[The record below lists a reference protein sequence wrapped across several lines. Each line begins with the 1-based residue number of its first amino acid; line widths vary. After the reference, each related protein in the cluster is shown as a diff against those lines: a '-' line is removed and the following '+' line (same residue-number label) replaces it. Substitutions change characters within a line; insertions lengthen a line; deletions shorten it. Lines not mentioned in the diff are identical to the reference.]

1 MDMKTAQIPTELTE
15 DELLI
20 TSWEPAVDA
29 IASLFGSSCE
39 VVLHSFNNLHSSV
52 TKIANGHVTGR
63 QAGAPVTDFALQKL
77 NSNCGSKWSTYFTRT
92 KDGQMMKSAS
102 TTICNRNGKPIGML
116 CVNFSLNA
124 PLASLLDAFSLP
136 TYQQETDNPVHNET
150 FATSVDDLVSQIIT
164 QVHNDSSLANNLR
177 NKEIV
182 CQLYDRGI
190 FELKDSSSM
199 VAEMLG
205 VSKHTVYLHIRN
217 HKQQR

>member
-1 MDMKTAQIPTELTE
+1 MDMKTAQGASELTE

-20 TSWEPAVDA
+20 MSWEPAVDA

-39 VVLHSFNNLHSSV
+39 VVLHSFNNLQSSV

-77 NSNCGSKWSTYFTRT
+77 TAKCGSKWSTYFTRT

-102 TTICNRNGKPIGML
+102 TTICNREGKPIGML

-124 PLASLLDAFSLP
+124 PIASLLEAFTLP
-136 TYQQETDNPVHNET
+136 VIANDKNEPIYSET
-150 FATSVDDLVSQIIT
+150 FATSVDDLISQIIT
-164 QVHNDSSLANNLR
+164 QVNNDSTLASNLK
-177 NKEIV
+177 NKEII

-190 FELKDSSSM
+190 FELKESPTL
-199 VAEMLG
+199 VADKLG
-205 VSKHTVYLHIRN
+205 ISKHTVYLHIRN
-217 HKQQR
+217 HKQ